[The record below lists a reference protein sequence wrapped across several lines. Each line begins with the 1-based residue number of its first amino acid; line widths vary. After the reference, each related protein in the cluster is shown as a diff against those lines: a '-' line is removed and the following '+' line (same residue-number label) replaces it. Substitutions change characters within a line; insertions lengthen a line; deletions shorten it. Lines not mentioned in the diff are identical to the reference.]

1 MRWSWSAYALLTA
14 PAVLWSTGLFAA
26 SIAHSSG
33 WDGLAFATRL
43 LYSPVC
49 HQDAARSFVIAG
61 WPMNVC
67 HRCSGIYLSFTVM
80 LLILPWFRARWLR
93 HSVSVR
99 RLAIFVLPLL
109 LDYALD
115 VLGVWRNSAM
125 SRLLS
130 GVVAGAG
137 LALFVLPAWM
147 EVWTSRRHRGIHHSE
162 EASR

>member
-1 MRWSWSAYALLTA
+1 MRWSWPTYALLAA
-14 PAVLWSTGLFAA
+14 PAVLWSAGLFAA
-26 SIAHSSG
+26 SLAQQGG
-33 WDGLAFATRL
+33 WDGLAFASRL
-43 LYSPVC
+43 FYSPVC
-49 HQDAARSFVIAG
+49 HQDVARSFLIGG

-67 HRCSGIYLSFTVM
+67 HRCSGIYLSFTVT
-80 LLILPWFRARWLR
+80 LLLLPPFRGRRWW

-130 GVVAGAG
+130 GTVAGAG

-147 EVWTSRRHRGIHHSE
+147 ELWTSRRRRGIHHPE